1 MNTAIKLDPIISEF
15 ETAEQEDHYNEW
27 LGKKVRAAMADT
39 RPSLPHD
46 EAMAHVDELLQQKR
60 EARKAAGTARF
71 TPQN

>member
-15 ETAEQEDHYNEW
+15 ETREQEDHYNEW
-27 LGKKVRAAMADT
+27 LRRKVQAAMADT

-60 EARKAAGTARF
+60 AARKAAGTSNF